1 MLDEIRNEELKGP
14 DVYYIT
20 GDSGNG
26 KTFKALK
33 KATELYKND
42 EILFLTFNDNFGH
55 IRGGNRL
62 NPKCLVIDELRPSD
76 IKPAMF
82 LTLTDKYGATIN
94 IKGGSIYVRPQTIII
109 SSIIKPQEL
118 Y

>member
-1 MLDEIRNEELKGP
+1 MLNEIRNEELKGP
-14 DVYYIT
+14 DVYYFT
-20 GDSGNG
+20 GDSGKG
-26 KTFKALK
+26 KTYSALK

-109 SSIIKPQEL
+109 SSILSPRVL

>member
-1 MLDEIRNEELKGP
+1 MLNEIRNDELKGP
-14 DVYYIT
+14 DVYYFT
-20 GDSGNG
+20 GGSGNG
-26 KTFKALK
+26 KTYNALK
-33 KATELYKND
+33 KATELYKNE

-109 SSIIKPQEL
+109 SSILDPTQL

>member
-1 MLDEIRNEELKGP
+1 MLKEIRNNELKGP
-14 DVYYIT
+14 DVYYFT
-20 GDSGNG
+20 GESGRG
-26 KTFKALK
+26 KTYAAMT
-33 KATELYKND
+33 KATELHKD
-42 EILFLTFNDNFGH
+42 EEILFLTLNDNIGH

-94 IKGGSIYVRPQTIII
+94 IKGGSIYVRP
-109 SSIIKPQEL
+109 
-118 Y
+118 

>member
-1 MLDEIRNEELKGP
+1 MLNEIRNDELKGP

-20 GDSGNG
+20 GGSGNG
-26 KTFKALK
+26 KTYKALK
-33 KATELYKND
+33 KATELYKNE

-94 IKGGSIYVRPQTIII
+94 IKGGSIYVRP
-109 SSIIKPQEL
+109 
-118 Y
+118 